1 MLTGEAAD
9 WPWSKKLAALWQV
22 DVAATIELSRLVG
35 ARMVASNVPV
45 HVELAIEDPGEA
57 AVNYYLNFR

>member
-1 MLTGEAAD
+1 MAGRQFKPEEYLAGE
-9 WPWSKKLAALWQV
+9 LLGVQ
-22 DVAATIELSRLVG
+22 
-35 ARMVASNVPV
+35 MVASNVPV